1 MRHSL
6 VQQLIMDEPLMISA
20 AKLETILAVVAEREG
35 LNVTA
40 EQMMGRGDSSTLTAG
55 GSVAVIP
62 VTGSITHRPTGLS
75 AMSGLTSYEQIDAQ
89 LDQALSDSSVT
100 EIVLDINSPGGM
112 VAGVFDLADRIYEA
126 REHKPITAIVNEGA
140 YSAAYA
146 IASAATEIIVPRTGG
161 VGSIGVI
168 TAHVDKSA
176 QNEQKGLSVTYI
188 TAGAKKAYGNPDQPL
203 SSEALSDIQQ
213 RVDKSYELFVS
224 TVARNR
230 GLAVDGIRNTEA
242 GTFSGAD
249 AVSAGLADRV
259 MSARDALSMIL
270 QRNAKK
276 EPTSRTVGRRARAIA
291 IQS

>member
-1 MRHSL
+1 MKLSL
-6 VQQLIMDEPLMISA
+6 VRQMIMDEPLMITSP
-20 AKLETILAVVAEREG
+20 KLETIMAVVAAREG
-35 LNVTA
+35 FDVKA
-40 EQMMGRGDSSTLTAG
+40 DKMVGVGDSSALSSG

-89 LDQALSDSSVT
+89 LDQVLNDSSVS

-112 VAGVFDLADRIYEA
+112 VAGVFDLVDRIYEA
-126 REHKPITAIVNEGA
+126 KKHKTITAIVNESA

-168 TAHVDKSA
+168 TAHVDRSV
-176 QNEQKGLSVTYI
+176 QNENNGLTVTYI
-188 TAGAKKAYGNPDQPL
+188 TSGAKKANGNPDEPL
-203 SSEALSDIQQ
+203 SDEALSDIQQ

-230 GLAVDGIRNTEA
+230 GLSAESVRTTEA
-242 GTFSGAD
+242 GTYSGED
-249 AVSAGLADRV
+249 AVKAGLADQV

-270 QRNAKK
+270 QRNNKSA
-276 EPTSRTVGRRARAIA
+276 TSARRVTRRARAIA
-291 IQS
+291 IQP